1 MEFNINATEL
11 LSEIYNE
18 VENNCF
24 KGFDSNTNGAVINV
38 SILTLYNEVVNKG
51 NFKNLIFSPSELEN
65 VDTPNVKLKGLYNQQ
80 LWEVIGRKR

>member
-11 LSEIYNE
+11 LTEIYNE
-18 VENNCF
+18 VENNCL

-38 SILTLYNEVVNKG
+38 AILTLYNEVVNKG

>member
-24 KGFDSNTNGAVINV
+24 KEFDSNTNGAVINV
-38 SILTLYNEVVNKG
+38 AILTLYNEVVNKG

-80 LWEVIGRKR
+80 LWEVIRRKR

>member
-24 KGFDSNTNGAVINV
+24 KEFDSNTNGAVINV
-38 SILTLYNEVVNKG
+38 AILTLYNEVVNKG
-51 NFKNLIFSPSELEN
+51 NFKNLIFTPSELEN